1 MNEAKEEAKR
11 KAQSIDSQKAKLG
24 GISGGGSTMS
34 SMASAFNDD
43 GPRATYEPDVVCLC
57 IFACVRACVLLPLA
71 RAHCVVDARAFTQVR
86 TEAPK
91 PRAPPKGKGMQLGS
105 KSKNNNDA
113 LKALELEDEL
123 MAAAPARG
131 GGGGGAAPPSPQ
143 AKAAAGES
151 VALVVEEKMLV
162 RMSKDGNLE
171 AMEVR
176 GELRMCVNSAESA
189 FTRVQV
195 RPHL

>member
-1 MNEAKEEAKR
+1 
-11 KAQSIDSQKAKLG
+11 
-24 GISGGGSTMS
+24 
-34 SMASAFNDD
+34 
-43 GPRATYEPDVVCLC
+43 
-57 IFACVRACVLLPLA
+57 
-71 RAHCVVDARAFTQVR
+71 
-86 TEAPK
+86 
-91 PRAPPKGKGMQLGS
+91 MQLGS

>member
-1 MNEAKEEAKR
+1 
-11 KAQSIDSQKAKLG
+11 
-24 GISGGGSTMS
+24 MS
-34 SMASAFNDD
+34 
-43 GPRATYEPDVVCLC
+43 RTWCVY
-57 IFACVRACVLLPLA
+57 ACVCVCVCVCVCASERLPLA
-71 RAHCVVDARAFTQVR
+71 RVHCVVDARSLTQVR